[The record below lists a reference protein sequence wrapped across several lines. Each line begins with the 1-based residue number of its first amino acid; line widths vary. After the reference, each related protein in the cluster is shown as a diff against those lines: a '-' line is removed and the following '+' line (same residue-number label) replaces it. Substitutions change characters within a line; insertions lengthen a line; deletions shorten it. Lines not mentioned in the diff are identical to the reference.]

1 MGQRLV
7 VRPKGRAGSPARMS
21 AAVRPVTLA
30 VFSTELGWFGL
41 VGAAETVTQ
50 LFLGHTSAEQVRSNT
65 VAQFQGN
72 NPGLPLPEGDWHP
85 KLRRA
90 IQDFARGIPTAF
102 ADVKVDL
109 EPATPF
115 RKRVLQLAR
124 EIQYGETATYGELA
138 ARAGNRSAAR
148 AIGAVMASNRI
159 PIIIPCHRVVGS
171 GGSLG
176 GFSAPQ
182 GVDLKRR
189 LLEMEA
195 TSVRRPPY
203 NEARVRTQK
212 SAAVIEAQ

>member
-1 MGQRLV
+1 M
-7 VRPKGRAGSPARMS
+7 
-21 AAVRPVTLA
+21 TLS

-41 VGAAETVTQ
+41 VGQGDTVQ
-50 LFLGHTSAEQVRSNT
+50 RLFLGHTSAEQVRSNA
-65 VAQFQGN
+65 VSQFQRD
-72 NPGLPLPEGDWHP
+72 NPGAPLPEEDWHP

-90 IQDFARGIPTAF
+90 IEDFARGIPTDF
-102 ADVKVDL
+102 ADVTVNL

-115 RKRVLQLAR
+115 RKRVLRVAR
-124 EIQYGETATYGELA
+124 AIKYGETATYGEVA
-138 ARAGNRSAAR
+138 ARAGNRNAAR

-159 PIIIPCHRVVGS
+159 PIIIPCHRVVAS

-195 TSVRRPPY
+195 
-203 NEARVRTQK
+203 
-212 SAAVIEAQ
+212 AATR

>member
-1 MGQRLV
+1 
-7 VRPKGRAGSPARMS
+7 
-21 AAVRPVTLA
+21 VTLA
-30 VFSTELGWFGL
+30 VFRTELGWFGL
-41 VGAAETVTQ
+41 VGEGETVTR
-50 LFLGHTSAEQVRSNT
+50 LFLGHTSVEQVRSNA
-65 VAQFQGN
+65 VSQFQRD
-72 NPGLPLPEGDWHP
+72 NPRLPLPEGDWHP

-90 IQDFARGIPTAF
+90 IQDFARGIPTDF
-102 ADVKVDL
+102 ADVKVDV

-115 RKRVLQLAR
+115 RKRVLRLAR
-124 EIQYGETATYGELA
+124 EIKYGETATYGELA

-159 PIIIPCHRVVGS
+159 PIIIPCHRVVAS

-195 TSVRRPPY
+195 AA
-203 NEARVRTQK
+203 AR
-212 SAAVIEAQ
+212 